1 MKEQEKKEWIYRT
14 SFACNKALLV
24 IEAAKKQA
32 TSSYDRRTRLIEG
45 LQKALFVKE
54 SDDGQTEM
62 FEPTSFLTPE
72 LRQILEDPVDGL

>member
-1 MKEQEKKEWIYRT
+1 MKDQEKRQWIYRT

-32 TSSYDRRTRLIEG
+32 TSSYDRRTRIIEQ

-54 SDDGQTEM
+54 GDEGQTEL
-62 FEPTSFLTPE
+62 FQPDSFLTPE
-72 LRQILEDPVDGL
+72 LRSILEAPLNGL

>member
-54 SDDGQTEM
+54 SDEGQFDLFSPDE
-62 FEPTSFLTPE
+62 FLTPE
-72 LRQILEDPVDGL
+72 LKMILEDPVEGL

>member
-1 MKEQEKKEWIYRT
+1 MKDSDKKAWIYQT

-24 IEAAKKQA
+24 IDAAKKQA
-32 TSSYDRRTRLIEG
+32 TSSYDRRTRLVEG

-54 SDDGQTEM
+54 SDEGQTEL

-72 LRQILEDPVDGL
+72 LKKILEDPVEGL